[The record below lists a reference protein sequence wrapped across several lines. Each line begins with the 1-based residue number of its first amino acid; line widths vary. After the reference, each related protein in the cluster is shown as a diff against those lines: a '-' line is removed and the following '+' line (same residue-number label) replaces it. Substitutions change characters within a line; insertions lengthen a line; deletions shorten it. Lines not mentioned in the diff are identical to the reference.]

1 MGVAKTVIS
10 VAIIGDAKKLIGA
23 LGKADAATGGLL
35 SSAGKLLVAGKVV
48 QEGFQF
54 IGDSLHE
61 ADRLG
66 DALQRLNVQ
75 VGPEFAKRI
84 DDAAKSFINLGLSRQ
99 DVDELAASFA
109 DIGTAIGLTD
119 NQIANFAVTATGT
132 AQALQLLGKG
142 DAAGLIDQIG
152 KAAGGSEK
160 AAKALGV
167 TLLKNVDANTQ
178 LSNILLQLNPQ
189 LQAATTGTG
198 DLEQKQSAMQ
208 ARVETLQAELGEK
221 LAPALG
227 DVLQFINDEIDA
239 IPAAIEGWKSL
250 GAAVEGFGRTA
261 LGPLG
266 NVRDVLAEILSLLG
280 QTGLQNQLAGPD
292 SGFGK
297 VRARLSDSAV
307 SGATTRTADRNG
319 TVRDRIGGP

>member
-35 SSAGKLLVAGKVV
+35 SSAGKILVAGKVV

-84 DDAAKSFINLGLSRQ
+84 DDAATAFINLGLSRQ

-119 NQIANFAVTATGT
+119 NQIANFAVTAAGT

-142 DAAGLIDQIG
+142 DAATLLDQIA

-167 TLLKNVDANTQ
+167 TLLANVDANTQ
-178 LSNILLQLNPQ
+178 LSNILFQLNPQ
-189 LQAATTGTG
+189 LVAATTGTG
-198 DLEQKQSAMQ
+198 DLEQHQTALQ
-208 ARVETLQAELGEK
+208 ARVETLQASLGEK
-221 LAPALG
+221 LAPALA

-239 IPAAIEGWKSL
+239 IPHAIAGFEMLGAAIEG
-250 GAAVEGFGRTA
+250 FGRNV

-266 NVRDVLAEILSLLG
+266 NVRDVLADIVGLFTNARTQSTG
-280 QTGLQNQLAGPD
+280 QIGGSRIGGTI
-292 SGFGK
+292 
-297 VRARLSDSAV
+297 SDSSIAG
-307 SGATTRTADRNG
+307 STIRTADRNG
-319 TVRDRIGGP
+319 TVLDRIGGP